1 MSSLKEPKRI
11 GGDGVKNREGDSHA
25 GKEVSWRTSRFSL
38 KSGVIG
44 IRGRTEELAGHVALR
59 EGAVC
64 TLPEVIRVVD
74 RPQEIENDAAM
85 SFLGEKRAM
94 PTRVRGRLSG
104 AISGRKRAERWH
116 ARLVVF

>member
-11 GGDGVKNREGDSHA
+11 GGDGVKNREGDFHA
-25 GKEVSWRTSRFSL
+25 GKEVSWRTARFSL

-59 EGAVC
+59 EGAIC

>member
-1 MSSLKEPKRI
+1 MAYFKVLIEIWCDWDPRKNGRI
-11 GGDGVKNREGDSHA
+11 G
-25 GKEVSWRTSRFSL
+25 RTCS
-38 KSGVIG
+38 
-44 IRGRTEELAGHVALR
+44 LR
-59 EGAVC
+59 EGAIC

-74 RPQEIENDAAM
+74 RPQESENDAAM